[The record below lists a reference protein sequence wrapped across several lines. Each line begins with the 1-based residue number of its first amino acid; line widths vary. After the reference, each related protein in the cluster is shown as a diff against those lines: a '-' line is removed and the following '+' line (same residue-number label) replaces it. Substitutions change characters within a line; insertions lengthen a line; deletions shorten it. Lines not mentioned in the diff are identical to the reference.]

1 MPAIAN
7 GIRTD
12 ERALAIQP
20 TPIISM
26 AVSVISMPI
35 ANVVS
40 ENILKQSTYYSV
52 GGGIVILINFP

>member
-26 AVSVISMPI
+26 AVSVINMPI
-35 ANVVS
+35 ANAV
-40 ENILKQSTYYSV
+40 KDAQSIFACFSV